1 MMASSHIAAMIH
13 EGNRGRSRRM
23 RRTDRPVTSGITGKL
38 ERLREEIAAL
48 RRVVVAFS
56 GGVDSSLVLKVAAD
70 VLQDG
75 AIGVLAVSPS
85 LPQSE
90 KDEAVELAHA
100 IGARLELVETGEVA
114 DASYAAN
121 APNRCFFCKDHVYAA
136 LRAFADQHGIAHV
149 LDGMNADDT
158 MDIRPGRA
166 AAMKHGVRSPL
177 HDLGFTKADVRE
189 AAKSLGLPT
198 WDKPAAA
205 CLSSRIPYG
214 TPVTVDLLRRIEA
227 AEGYVRS
234 LGFRELRVRHHGD
247 VARLEIPASEFDA
260 ALARQQELVGGL
272 KALGWLYVTLD
283 LEGLRTGSM
292 NEALKSRALN
302 AAATHAD

>member
-1 MMASSHIAAMIH
+1 MIACANAMAAIPQGI
-13 EGNRGRSRRM
+13 RGRHARM
-23 RRTDRPVTSGITGKL
+23 RRTGSLVTDTLTGKL
-38 ERLREEIAAL
+38 QRLRDEIAAL
-48 RRVVVAFS
+48 QRVVVAFS

-70 VLQDG
+70 CLRADAV
-75 AIGVLAVSPS
+75 GVLAVSPS

-90 KDEAVELAHA
+90 KEEAVGLARTLGANIEL
-100 IGARLELVETGEVA
+100 IDTREVEDV
-114 DASYAAN
+114 SYAAN

-136 LRAFADQHGIAHV
+136 LRSFAEQHGIPHV

-158 MDIRPGRA
+158 LDIRPGRA

-177 HDLGFTKADVRE
+177 HDLGFTKAEVRE

-214 TPVTVDLLRRIEA
+214 TPVTTDLLRRIEA
-227 AEGYVRS
+227 AEAYVRS
-234 LGFRELRVRHHGD
+234 LGFLELRVRHHGD
-247 VARLEIPASEFDA
+247 VVRIEVPPAEFA
-260 ALARQQELVGGL
+260 AAVSRQDELVGGL

-292 NEALKSRALN
+292 NEALGKPRLDS
-302 AAATHAD
+302 

>member
-1 MMASSHIAAMIH
+1 VKAFLFVVPMPYFQKDFMALVA
-13 EGNRGRSRRM
+13 EWRD
-23 RRTDRPVTSGITGKL
+23 RTPVTSASTDKL
-38 ERLREEIAAL
+38 QRLRDEIARL

-56 GGVDSSLVLKVAAD
+56 GGVDSSVVLKVAAD
-70 VLQDG
+70 ALQEN
-75 AIGVLAVSPS
+75 AIAVLATSPS

-90 KDEAVELAHA
+90 RNGAVKLARS
-100 IGARLELVETGEVA
+100 IGANLELIETHEVEDG
-114 DASYAAN
+114 SYATN

-136 LRAFADQHGIAHV
+136 LRSFAEQHGIPHV

-158 MDIRPGRA
+158 LDIRPGRA
-166 AAMKHGVRSPL
+166 AAAKHGVRSPL
-177 HDLGFTKADVRE
+177 HELGFTKSEVRE

-214 TPVTVDLLRRIEA
+214 TPVTTDLLRRIEA
-227 AEGYVRS
+227 AEEFVRS

-247 VARLEIPASEFDA
+247 VARLELPFSEMTHA
-260 ALARQQELVGGL
+260 VARQRELVGGL
-272 KALGWLYVTLD
+272 KALGWHYLTLD

-292 NEALKSRALN
+292 NETLGTARR
-302 AAATHAD
+302 TP

>member
-1 MMASSHIAAMIH
+1 
-13 EGNRGRSRRM
+13 M
-23 RRTDRPVTSGITGKL
+23 RRTDRPVTSATTAKL
-38 ERLREEIAAL
+38 ERLRKEVDSL
-48 RRVVVAFS
+48 GRVVVAFS
-56 GGVDSSLVLKVAAD
+56 GGVDSSLVLKIAAECLLD
-70 VLQDG
+70 D

-90 KDEAVELAHA
+90 KDEAVELAKR
-100 IGARLELVETGEVA
+100 IGAKLELIETHEVG

-136 LRAFADQHGIAHV
+136 LRAFADLHGIAHV

-189 AAKSLGLPT
+189 AAQSLGLPT

-214 TPVTVDLLRRIEA
+214 TPVTVELLHRIEA
-227 AEGYVRS
+227 AEAYVRS

-247 VARLEIPASEFDA
+247 VARLEIPAPEFAA
-260 ALARQQELVGGL
+260 ALAQQQELVGGL

-302 AAATHAD
+302 SVATHAD

>member
-1 MMASSHIAAMIH
+1 VKAFFSPL
-13 EGNRGRSRRM
+13 RM
-23 RRTDRPVTSGITGKL
+23 PYFRKDFMELLAEWRDRAPVTSPSSGKL
-38 ERLREEIAAL
+38 QLLRDEIAQL

-70 VLQDG
+70 TLREN
-75 AIGVLAVSPS
+75 AIAVLATSPS

-90 KDEAVELAHA
+90 RSEAVELARH
-100 IGARLELVETGEVA
+100 IGVRLVTIETNEVGDA
-114 DASYAAN
+114 DYAAN

-136 LRAFADQHGIAHV
+136 LRSFADQKGIPHV
-149 LDGMNADDT
+149 LDGMNVDDT
-158 MDIRPGRA
+158 LDIRPGRA
-166 AAMKHGVRSPL
+166 AAAKHGVRSPL
-177 HDLGFTKADVRE
+177 HELGFTKAEVRE
-189 AAKSLGLPT
+189 AAKSLGLST

-214 TPVTVDLLRRIEA
+214 TPVTTDLLRRIEA
-227 AEGYVRS
+227 AEEFVRA

-247 VARLEIPASEFDA
+247 VARLEVPPVELPQAV
-260 ALARQQELVGGL
+260 ARQRDLVGGL

-292 NEALKSRALN
+292 NETLGTARR
-302 AAATHAD
+302 TP

>member
-1 MMASSHIAAMIH
+1 
-13 EGNRGRSRRM
+13 M
-23 RRTDRPVTSGITGKL
+23 RRTKPMVTEALTGRL
-38 ERLREEIAAL
+38 QRLRDEIAGMK
-48 RRVVVAFS
+48 RVVVAFS

-70 VLQDG
+70 VLGQD
-75 AIGVLAVSPS
+75 AVGVLAVSPS

-90 KDEAVELAHA
+90 KDEAIALAKS
-100 IGARLELVETGEVA
+100 IGAALETIETREVEDV
-114 DASYAAN
+114 SYAVN

-136 LRAFADQHGIAHV
+136 LKGHAERHGITHV

-158 MDIRPGRA
+158 LDIRPGRA
-166 AAMKHGVRSPL
+166 AAVKHGVRSPL
-177 HDLGFTKADVRE
+177 HELGFTKSEVRE

-214 TPVTVDLLRRIEA
+214 TAVTVDLLRRIEA
-227 AEGYVRS
+227 GEAYVRS

-247 VARLEIPASEFDA
+247 VARIEVPELEFSA
-260 ALARQQELVGGL
+260 ALSKQHELVGGL

-292 NEALKSRALN
+292 NETLKHGARTSVRTP
-302 AAATHAD
+302 ATRDAD

>member
-1 MMASSHIAAMIH
+1 MMALVGIPAAIP
-13 EGNRGRSRRM
+13 EGIRGRRRRM
-23 RRTDRPVTSGITGKL
+23 KRTICVTDSLTSKL
-38 ERLREEIAAL
+38 QRLREQISEL
-48 RRVVVAFS
+48 QSVVVAFS
-56 GGVDSSLVLKVAAD
+56 GGVDSSLMLKVASD
-70 VLQDG
+70 CLHEDSH
-75 AIGVLAVSPS
+75 GVLAVSPS

-90 KDEAVELAHA
+90 KEEAIALAQT
-100 IGARLELVETGEVA
+100 IGARLELIETLEVQ

-136 LRAFADQHGIAHV
+136 LRRYADTRCIPHI

-158 MDIRPGRA
+158 LDIRPGRA
-166 AAMKHGVRSPL
+166 AAVKHGVQSPL
-177 HDLGFTKADVRE
+177 HDLSFTKEEVRE
-189 AAKSLGLPT
+189 AAKALGLPT

-214 TPVTVDLLRRIEA
+214 TPVTTDLLRRIEA
-227 AEGYVRS
+227 AEAYVRS

-247 VARLEIPASEFDA
+247 VARLEVLPTEFAA
-260 ALARQQELVGGL
+260 ALSNQEELVGGL

-292 NEALKSRALN
+292 NEALGKVRSLP
-302 AAATHAD
+302 

>member
-1 MMASSHIAAMIH
+1 MND
-13 EGNRGRSRRM
+13 EL
-23 RRTDRPVTSGITGKL
+23 ITKMQ
-38 ERLREEIAAL
+38 RLRQDIADM

-70 VLQDG
+70 VLQGD
-75 AIGVLAVSPS
+75 AVGVLAVSPS

-90 KDEAVELAHA
+90 KDEAVDFARS
-100 IGARLELVETGEVA
+100 IGARLELIDTREVEDV
-114 DASYAAN
+114 SYATN

-136 LRAFADQHGIAHV
+136 LRSFAETHDIPHV

-158 MDIRPGRA
+158 LDIRPGRA
-166 AAMKHGVRSPL
+166 AAMKHNVRSPL

-189 AAKSLGLPT
+189 AAKSLGLDI

-214 TPVTVDLLRRIEA
+214 TAVTTDLLRRIEA
-227 AEGYVRS
+227 AEAYVRS

-247 VARLEIPASEFDA
+247 IARVEVPVSEFSQAMSKHDQ
-260 ALARQQELVGGL
+260 LTGGL
-272 KALGWLYVTLD
+272 KALGWLYITLD

-292 NEALKSRALN
+292 NEALKGARASQP
-302 AAATHAD
+302 A

>member
-1 MMASSHIAAMIH
+1 V
-13 EGNRGRSRRM
+13 
-23 RRTDRPVTSGITGKL
+23 TDSLTRKL
-38 ERLREEIAAL
+38 ERLREQIAGL

-56 GGVDSSLVLKVAAD
+56 GGVDSSLVLKVASDCLHDDAH
-70 VLQDG
+70 
-75 AIGVLAVSPS
+75 AVLAVSPS

-90 KDEAVELAHA
+90 KEEAVALART
-100 IGARLELVETGEVA
+100 IGAKLELIETLEVE

-136 LRAFADQHGIAHV
+136 LRSYAEARGIPHV
-149 LDGMNADDT
+149 IDGMNADDT
-158 MDIRPGRA
+158 LDIRPGRA
-166 AAMKHGVRSPL
+166 AAVKHGVRSPL
-177 HDLGFTKADVRE
+177 HDLGFTKEEVRE
-189 AAKSLGLPT
+189 AAKFLGLPT

-214 TPVTVDLLRRIEA
+214 TPVTADLLRRIEA
-227 AEGYVRS
+227 AEAYVRG

-247 VARLEIPASEFDA
+247 VARLEVPSAEFA
-260 ALARQQELVGGL
+260 AAFSKRQELAGGL

-292 NEALKSRALN
+292 NEALGRVNS
-302 AAATHAD
+302 TT